1 MRKEA
6 QEQDVREKMEQEERE
21 LRAQREA
28 EWVRKIDLA
37 QLKLQWLKLQWSHI
51 LFLVTSRMLKES
63 WF

>member
-28 EWVRKIDLA
+28 EWVRKMGSGSVEAPMVEAPMVPHSLSCN
-37 QLKLQWLKLQWSHI
+37 L
-51 LFLVTSRMLKES
+51 
-63 WF
+63 